1 MNIINVQF
9 SIIHNQLKNN
19 HNKIQIFIM
28 ILLIYL
34 ILNLLFLNIK

>member
-9 SIIHNQLKNN
+9 LIIHNQLKNN